1 MDVECGVCK
10 GKGCR
15 VCKGTGWLE
24 ILGSGMVNS
33 KVLEGVG
40 IDPKK
45 YQGFAFGLGLERIT
59 MLKYGIDDLRAFYD
73 NDIRFLD
80 QF

>member
-1 MDVECGVCK
+1 
-10 GKGCR
+10 
-15 VCKGTGWLE
+15 
-24 ILGSGMVNS
+24 MVNP
-33 KVLEGVG
+33 KFLEGVG

-73 NDIRFLD
+73 NDVRFLD

>member
-1 MDVECGVCK
+1 
-10 GKGCR
+10 
-15 VCKGTGWLE
+15 
-24 ILGSGMVNS
+24 MVNP

-59 MLKYGIDDLRAFYD
+59 MLKYGIDDLRAFFE
-73 NDIRFLD
+73 NDERFLD